1 MSFCQQYHAVGS
13 PTYHS
18 QRTRK
23 PFSVWAWW
31 IVNCRQGFAVRNRVG
46 GRERAYPG
54 LWEVHQNSHCS
65 SSSRCRQSWACLLRL
80 SAESCWRS
88 LFHTDVMLLSVLS
101 DSFSPSSCFPVLLS
115 LCFGITLLKCKC
127 VCFWASFK
135 CIFLLTRSHLHS
147 VSQCTGSSLVFI
159 ATVLIGRRATPP
171 SQKCCPISMER
182 RQQPNVRYFIRKQ
195 IRKTDPKMFWTIYM
209 SKNTK
214 CFAF

>member
-1 MSFCQQYHAVGS
+1 MNNVLPPSPHITIPRLFRQEFIIQCFISPVSSPLHQASFPMSFCQQYHAVGS

-31 IVNCRQGFAVRNRVG
+31 IINRTQGFAVRNRAG

-65 SSSRCRQSWACLLRL
+65 SSSRCQQSWACLLRL

-115 LCFGITLLKCKC
+115 LRFGITLLKCKC
-127 VCFWASFK
+127 V
-135 CIFLLTRSHLHS
+135 FL
-147 VSQCTGSSLVFI
+147 G
-159 ATVLIGRRATPP
+159 VL
-171 SQKCCPISMER
+171 
-182 RQQPNVRYFIRKQ
+182 
-195 IRKTDPKMFWTIYM
+195 
-209 SKNTK
+209 
-214 CFAF
+214 